1 MVSLL
6 PAVSCVSAAF
16 GSSLAV
22 LSLFLLSTL
31 TSLAG
36 AVIELG
42 SAVQAVSGLQ
52 VRVLLVMPS
61 LLMIDVVLL

>member
-1 MVSLL
+1 M

-16 GSSLAV
+16 GSSLA
-22 LSLFLLSTL
+22 LLGLFLLSTL

-42 SAVQAVSGLQ
+42 SAVQAVSSLK
-52 VRVLLVMPS
+52 VRVLLVMRS
-61 LLMIDVVLL
+61 LLMMVVVLL

>member
-1 MVSLL
+1 M
-6 PAVSCVSAAF
+6 PAVSCVFAAF
-16 GSSLAV
+16 GALLAV

-42 SAVQAVSGLQ
+42 SAVQAVSSLK
-52 VRVLLVMPS
+52 VRVLLVMRS